1 MQTNAVLI
9 LDSVNPV
16 GNRLTTLEITLP
28 KNLVAQFNTH
38 RQLTRNSA
46 SSRAIPNAKFVNAVV
61 ETPHVPTFRRNQSG
75 MQSGAE
81 LSERSQKQAVEI
93 WLNARDNAVA
103 AARELAALGASKEDV
118 NRLLEPF
125 MFTTILASATEWD
138 NFLYLRTDSHAQP
151 EIQKA
156 ALIMQDL
163 LANSEPQRLKT
174 GDWHLPYVTEA
185 VYDESLA
192 YSNRQQRLVEYSV
205 AQCARVSYTTQGN
218 ELTFAKA
225 RELYEKLSGNRHWSP
240 FEHVARAMNRR
251 IWSGNFLGWAQH
263 RKDFEN
269 ECYSY
274 LKNGH

>member
-1 MQTNAVLI
+1 METNARLI

-16 GNRLTTLEITLP
+16 GNRLTTFEVTLP
-28 KNLVAQFNTH
+28 KFLVAQFNTH
-38 RQLTRNSA
+38 RQLSRNSA
-46 SSRAIPNAKFVNAVV
+46 SSRAIPNAKFINAVV
-61 ETPHVPTFRRNQSG
+61 ETPHVPIFRQNQRG

-81 LSERSQKQAVEI
+81 LSERAQKQAIEI
-93 WLNARDNAVA
+93 WLNARNYAVE
-103 AARELAALGASKEDV
+103 AARELAAFGVSKEDV

-174 GDWHLPYVTEA
+174 GEWHLPYVTQA
-185 VYDESLA
+185 VYDESLS
-192 YSNRQQRLVEYSV
+192 YSHRQQRLVEYSV
-205 AQCARVSYTTQGN
+205 AQCARVSYTTQGD

-225 RELYEKLSGNRHWSP
+225 REMYERLSMNGHWSP

-251 IWSGNFLGWAQH
+251 VWSGNFLGWAQH

-274 LKNGH
+274 AK